1 MGITVLG
8 LGPGEDTQVGENG
21 PCNEVAEIGVCVKI
35 GREVALMVNGDGI
48 ARLLGRAGEAADWPS
63 LGGGGGGGKATV
75 LGEYCACSPT
85 DHGRLLRGQL
95 VGEMLFQEA
104 QTYVDMLDVSY
115 RRASVKR

>member
-1 MGITVLG
+1 M
-8 LGPGEDTQVGENG
+8 GENG
-21 PCNEVAEIGVCVKI
+21 PCKDVAEIGVCVKM

-63 LGGGGGGGKATV
+63 LGGGGGGKATV

-95 VGEMLFQEA
+95 VGEACFQEA
-104 QTYVDMLDVSY
+104 QTYMDMMDVSY
-115 RRASVKR
+115 RRAFFER